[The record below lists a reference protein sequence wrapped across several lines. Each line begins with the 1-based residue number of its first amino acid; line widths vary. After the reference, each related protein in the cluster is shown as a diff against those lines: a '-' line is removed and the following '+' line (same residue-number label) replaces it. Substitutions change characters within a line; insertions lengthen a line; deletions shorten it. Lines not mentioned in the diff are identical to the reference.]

1 MITLTFE
8 PNLEHQSHAI
18 NAVVD
23 IFRGQ
28 PSQLDTGAALDNF
41 ALAQPIDVSGS
52 QAVISQQI
60 SSQAIANQRIISDE
74 QVLDNIQAVQREH
87 NIEPSTTLYDD
98 DKNLAQYGLNAS
110 IEMETGTGK
119 TYVYLRSIYELYD
132 ADAKID

>member
-74 QVLDNIQAVQREH
+74 QATDISKLGGFGGKRRRRNPLVRINR
-87 NIEPSTTLYDD
+87 TRGFFRFCRK
-98 DKNLAQYGLNAS
+98 KNLTFS
-110 IEMETGTGK
+110 
-119 TYVYLRSIYELYD
+119 
-132 ADAKID
+132 